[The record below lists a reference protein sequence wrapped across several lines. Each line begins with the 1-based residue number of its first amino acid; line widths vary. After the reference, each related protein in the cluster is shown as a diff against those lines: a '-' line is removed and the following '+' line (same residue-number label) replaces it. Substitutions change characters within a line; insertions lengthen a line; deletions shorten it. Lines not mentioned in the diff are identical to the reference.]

1 MQKKPRM
8 PPLMLTLSATFSL
21 IVGYENSG
29 FAQSS
34 SQAKAAAEALF
45 DEGVS
50 LLKEANYVA
59 ACKKLEASESVEPAV
74 GTLLYLGECY
84 ARLGRTASAWAT
96 FREGASLAT
105 ASGQLERAK
114 QAKTR
119 ADAIEP
125 GLSFVTIV
133 VTKPTLSLPEL
144 RVLRGS
150 ETVNLA
156 VLGTRIPLDPGKTT
170 IEVTAKGYEPYK
182 TIVDVNPGGSVVVE
196 IPELTALVPETQ
208 NSGTSEPTLT
218 NSKNPPVFSADMG
231 LLHPDVVDP
240 GKTQRLIGWVMMGV
254 GIGGIG
260 VGTYF
265 GIKAISQNSKAESG
279 SCDNHI
285 CERKSDLDLVNSARD
300 WATGANIAFAAG
312 GAAIIGGV
320 ITYWL
325 APKAHQA
332 SYQISP
338 QLAHNGFGLEIG
350 GRL

>member
-1 MQKKPRM
+1 MLKILRT
-8 PPLMLTLSATFSL
+8 PPLMLALIATLTIIGAYGST
-21 IVGYENSG
+21 G

-50 LLKEANYVA
+50 LLKEADYAA
-59 ACKKLEASESVEPAV
+59 ACKKLEASEAVEPAV

-105 ASGQLERAK
+105 ASGQFERAK
-114 QAKTR
+114 QAKSR

-125 GLSFVTIV
+125 GLSYVTIV
-133 VTKPTLSLPEL
+133 VTKAVLSLPEL

-150 ETVNLA
+150 ETVSLA
-156 VLGTRIPLDPGKTT
+156 VLGTRVPLDPGKTT
-170 IEVTAKGYEPYK
+170 IEVSAKGYEPYK
-182 TIVDVNPGGSVVVE
+182 TVVEVNSGGSVVVE
-196 IPELTALVPETQ
+196 IPELTAVVPETQ
-208 NSGTSEPTLT
+208 TSGTLEPPLT
-218 NSKNPPVFSADMG
+218 NSTNPLGGSTD
-231 LLHPDVVDP
+231 LRTIHSDVVDP
-240 GKTQRLIGWVMMGV
+240 GKTQRILGWVMMGV
-254 GIGGIG
+254 GIGGVGI
-260 VGTYF
+260 GTYF
-265 GIKAISQNSKAESG
+265 GVKAMSQNSKAESG
-279 SCDNHI
+279 SCDNNT

-300 WATGANIAFAAG
+300 MATGANIAFAVG

-325 APKAHQA
+325 APKAQTARYH
-332 SYQISP
+332 ISP
-338 QLAHNGFGLEIG
+338 QLAQNGFGLEIG